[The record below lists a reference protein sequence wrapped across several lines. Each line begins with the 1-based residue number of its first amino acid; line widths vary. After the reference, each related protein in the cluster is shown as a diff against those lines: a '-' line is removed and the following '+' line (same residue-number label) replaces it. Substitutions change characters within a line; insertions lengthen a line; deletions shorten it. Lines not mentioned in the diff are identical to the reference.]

1 MARKKKKDEA
11 VIVEI
16 GAPEPPV
23 ETVLEEQSFVPQP
36 APMPVPKRS
45 SPKPPSVV
53 NERSPLTGA
62 EKFKLVCVRKVGR
75 KFRREVLAIG
85 TKVVCLNA
93 QRDYE
98 ARILKGE
105 ASRDQRLIIKRMA
118 GRI

>member
-16 GAPEPPV
+16 GVLGPPA
-23 ETVLEEQSFVPQP
+23 ETVLEEQAFVPQP
-36 APMPVPKRS
+36 VPMPASKRIPLKS
-45 SPKPPSVV
+45 SSII

-93 QRDYE
+93 QRDYQ
-98 ARILKGE
+98 ARILRGE